1 MNNENNIL
9 LNQLKEK
16 DKIIKQLKEE
26 NEKLK
31 NKCQIY
37 EDKYIDIKSDNAILN
52 EKINQIEGL
61 LKSLNEI

>member
-37 EDKYIDIKSDNAILN
+37 EY
-52 EKINQIEGL
+52 
-61 LKSLNEI
+61 

>member
-37 EDKYIDIKSDNAILN
+37 EDKY
-52 EKINQIEGL
+52 
-61 LKSLNEI
+61 